1 MFGISR
7 ILDTGR
13 ASVQYVFSWRRRISS
28 RNGTDDAR
36 RARARRLFMMQS
48 CAGPP
53 IGGYPCGVAQAS
65 VKQFIQDYEQNA
77 HDPGT
82 NNRRTST

>member
-7 ILDTGR
+7 ILQAGR
-13 ASVQYVFSWRRRISS
+13 TSVQYVFERRRRIRS

-36 RARARRLFMMQS
+36 RARASRLLIMQS

-65 VKQFIQDYEQNA
+65 VKQFIQDDEQNA